1 MNIKLPNLRTVS
13 NTLIDG
19 SIKALN
25 KARPKDLTVGQRI
38 DAALND
44 NEMPDKIR
52 TALITALDDALANA

>member
-44 NEMPDKIR
+44 DEMPDKIR
-52 TALITALDDALANA
+52 TALITALDEALANA

>member
-1 MNIKLPNLRTVS
+1 MNIKLPNLRTIS

-44 NEMPDKIR
+44 DEMPAKIR
-52 TALITALDDALANA
+52 TALITALDDALADA

>member
-1 MNIKLPNLRTVS
+1 MNIKLPNLRTIS

-44 NEMPDKIR
+44 DEMPDKIR
-52 TALITALDDALANA
+52 AALITALDDALADA

>member
-1 MNIKLPNLRTVS
+1 MNIKLPNLRTIS

-44 NEMPDKIR
+44 DEMPAKIR